1 MMYIR
6 SRSENGRACT
16 SQFATKVPK
25 FGPEGNDKRNESF
38 VYIPDFIQSSLY
50 VLFSVSACNLVL
62 LVYICQHGKFV
73 DIEIS
78 VLRVSVGQ
86 NC

>member
-1 MMYIR
+1 MP
-6 SRSENGRACT
+6 T
-16 SQFATKVPK
+16 
-25 FGPEGNDKRNESF
+25 FGPEGNDRRNEPF
-38 VYIPDFIQSSLY
+38 VYNPDYHIVQSRCVSIS
-50 VLFSVSACNLVL
+50 FSVRNLVL